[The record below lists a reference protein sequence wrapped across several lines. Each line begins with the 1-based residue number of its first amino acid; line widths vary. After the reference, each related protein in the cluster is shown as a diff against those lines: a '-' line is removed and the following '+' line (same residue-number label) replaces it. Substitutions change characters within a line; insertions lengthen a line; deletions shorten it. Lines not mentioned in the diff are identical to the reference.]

1 MAFIIVLTIILIK
14 YTPKYSVSLNNSK
27 IGYVNSKTEIDSFIN
42 ENIEKESSKN
52 IAFVEIKN
60 TPMLKLE
67 LVNRNLDENKNEIKE
82 EIGKQISIEYTN
94 YAISIDGEN
103 KVYVASKDE
112 AQEIVDEIKEEYS
125 EKYTD
130 GLGIVQVYSSNYEEI
145 SSSKNDE
152 AKDVISSEVKEIKE
166 KDIKATKLKLAAT
179 KAKTVKTSNSVKEAD
194 LKGIKLSV
202 RPVSGTITSR
212 YGRRS
217 SPGGVGSTN
226 HKGLDIAAK
235 QGTTIKA
242 AASGKVISAGY
253 KGSLGKL
260 VIIDHGNGVQT
271 YYGHCNNIYV
281 SDGDTVNA
289 GDSIAAVGKTGAA
302 TGYHLHFEV
311 HVNGT
316 SVNPQKFLY

>member
-1 MAFIIVLTIILIK
+1 
-14 YTPKYSVSLNNSK
+14 
-27 IGYVNSKTEIDSFIN
+27 
-42 ENIEKESSKN
+42 
-52 IAFVEIKN
+52 
-60 TPMLKLE
+60 MLKLE

-145 SSSKNDE
+145 SSSENDE

-212 YGRRS
+212 YGRRP

-281 SDGDTVNA
+281 SNGDTVNA
-289 GDSIAAVGKTGAA
+289 GDSIAAVGKTGVA

-311 HVNGT
+311 RVNGT

>member
-1 MAFIIVLTIILIK
+1 MILIK

-42 ENIEKESSKN
+42 ENIEKESDKN
-52 IAFVEIKN
+52 IAYVEIKN

-82 EIGKQISIEYTN
+82 KIENQISIQYTN

-103 KVYVASKDE
+103 KVYVASKDK
-112 AQEIVDEIKEEYS
+112 AQEIVDEVKDEYS

-130 GLGIVQVYSSNYEEI
+130 GLGIIQVYSNNYEEI
-145 SSSKNDE
+145 SPSKDDE
-152 AKDVISSEVKEIKE
+152 AKDVISSKINEVKE
-166 KDIKATKLKLAAT
+166 KDIKATKLKLAAA
-179 KAKTVKTSNSVKEAD
+179 KAKSTKTSSSKKID

-242 AASGKVISAGY
+242 AAGGKVISAGY

-271 YYGHCNNIYV
+271 YYGHCSNIYV
-281 SDGDTVNA
+281 SNGDTVNA

-316 SVNPQKFLY
+316 SVNPQNFLY

>member
-1 MAFIIVLTIILIK
+1 
-14 YTPKYSVSLNNSK
+14 
-27 IGYVNSKTEIDSFIN
+27 
-42 ENIEKESSKN
+42 
-52 IAFVEIKN
+52 
-60 TPMLKLE
+60 MLKLE

-112 AQEIVDEIKEEYS
+112 AQKIVDEIKEEYS

-130 GLGIVQVYSSNYEEI
+130 SLGLGQVYSSNYEEI

-217 SPGGVGSTN
+217 SPGGGVGSTN

-242 AASGKVISAGY
+242 AAGGKVISAGY

-281 SDGDTVNA
+281 SNGDTVNA